1 MLDFLMS
8 TDVWGI
14 ILKVIITAAATGIA
28 GLICTLFGK
37 LIISCKNSKMRN
49 HAKIAVEAAEQKFP
63 NEGKKMGPEKMAYV
77 MDYLAITY
85 PKIKDNQFL
94 YNVAEAAV
102 YELNNQNKK
111 EAAKDEFKIKY
122 GELPEEIVKTE
133 TITNTEA
140 NDKALADD
148 IKGINKKSEKSDD
161 NIQFSLKSF

>member
-1 MLDFLMS
+1 MLDFLTS
-8 TDVWGI
+8 SDFWGI
-14 ILKVIITAAATGIA
+14 ALKVIITAAATGLA
-28 GLICTLFGK
+28 GAICTLFGK

-102 YELNNQNKK
+102 YELNN
-111 EAAKDEFKIKY
+111 
-122 GELPEEIVKTE
+122 
-133 TITNTEA
+133 
-140 NDKALADD
+140 
-148 IKGINKKSEKSDD
+148 
-161 NIQFSLKSF
+161 